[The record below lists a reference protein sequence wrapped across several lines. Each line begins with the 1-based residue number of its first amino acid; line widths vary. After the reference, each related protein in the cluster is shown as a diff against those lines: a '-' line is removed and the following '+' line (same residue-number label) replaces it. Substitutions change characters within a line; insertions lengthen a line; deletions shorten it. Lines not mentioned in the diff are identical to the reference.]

1 MKYAIITGASRGLGN
16 ATAKKLIEKG
26 YTLFCIS
33 RKKDMAIVKEAD
45 EKSVSLKYYEFDIS
59 NVELIEDIMD
69 EIFENISSGDAESL
83 YLINNASV
91 VSPLRPVSR
100 CECGFIIKN
109 IKVDLLAPIVLT
121 SCFIRLS
128 EKMKIQKRIVNI
140 SSGAA
145 YGPMHGAACYCSAKA
160 GIEMLTKCVG
170 LEEKDRD
177 YPVEVMSFTPGIM
190 DTDMQMEVR
199 SSSEENF
206 AELERFKDY
215 KKKGMLTKPE
225 IVAEK
230 LVKLIEGEKFKQG
243 ESIDVSDMK

>member
-33 RKKDMAIVKEAD
+33 RKQDMEIVKKAY
-45 EKSVSLKYYEFDIS
+45 EKNVELNYYEFDLS
-59 NVELIEDIMD
+59 NVELIEGLMD
-69 EIFENISSGDAESL
+69 DVFEKISAGEAESL

-91 VSPLRPVSR
+91 VSPLRPISK
-100 CECGFIIKN
+100 CESGSIIKN
-109 IKVDLLAPIVLT
+109 IKVDLLAPIILIST
-121 SCFIRLS
+121 FIRLS
-128 EKMKIQKRIVNI
+128 EKMEIQKRIVNI

-170 LEEKDRD
+170 IEEEGKEH
-177 YPVEVMSFTPGIM
+177 PVKVMSFTPGIM
-190 DTDMQMEVR
+190 DTEMQREVR
-199 SSSEENF
+199 SSNEQDF
-206 AELERFKDY
+206 AELKRFKNY

-230 LVKLIEGEKFKQG
+230 VVKLIECRDFKQG
-243 ESIDVSDMK
+243 ESIDVSDIE